1 MSGKVAKRIRNAAKV
16 ALVAAATAV
25 GVPGPDQI
33 GVPEKPMTMADIA
46 LNYFTPYQSKWI
58 NDESRLKLC
67 EKSRRIGM
75 TYATS
80 FRRVYKAM
88 TTPGL
93 DCWVSTRD
101 LTSAKEFIRYCGKWC
116 QIAGIV
122 AVGINGDS
130 TVEVALDD
138 AAKITAQVIHFP
150 NGARIFALTSNPNAL
165 ASKGGD
171 LVLDEFAL
179 HLDQETLWQVAKP
192 SATVWGYQIE
202 VISTHRG
209 KNTVFNGF
217 VLDAKGKNKFGWSL
231 HTIDI
236 VSAANN
242 GLVDRINAATAK
254 RGIAPQTPEQFVAR
268 ERATCRTEADWLQ
281 EYMCQPTEQ
290 FGSLITYSMYDAC
303 KMPAAEL
310 YAAEI
315 KGPCYVG
322 MDIGRRK
329 DLSVIWVLEDL
340 GTVLATRLVVTLENM
355 KFRDQLNELID
366 ICERFNVRAG
376 RIDGQG
382 IGMQIAE
389 DAEADIGSHIQGVD
403 MTIQAKSRIATLM
416 LTVYQDG
423 CVQVPDD
430 DRIRE
435 SVHKVEKAVSPSGM
449 IRYVAP
455 RDEDGHADEF
465 WAQGLAV
472 DAARSGDGFVAGMR
486 VVEERGAGLVP
497 GDPGSRMCMTAAE
510 QDAVDEYED
519 ATAKRGA
526 ELW

>member
-1 MSGKVAKRIRNAAKV
+1 MSGKVAKRIRKAAAG

-25 GVPGPDQI
+25 GAAGPDQI

-46 LNYFTPYQSKWI
+46 LNYFTPYQSRWI

-101 LTSAKEFIRYCGKWC
+101 LTSAKEFIRYCAKWC

-150 NGARIFALTSNPNAL
+150 NGSRIFALTSNPNAL

-192 SATVWGYQIE
+192 SASVWGYQIE

-217 VLDAKGKNKFGWSL
+217 VLDAKDKNKFGWSL

-236 VSAANN
+236 VTAANN
-242 GLVDRINAATAK
+242 GLVDRINAVTAK

-310 YAAEI
+310 YTAEV

-382 IGMQIAE
+382 IGMQLAE
-389 DAEADIGSHIQGVD
+389 DAEADIGSHVVGVD
-403 MTIQAKSRIATLM
+403 MTHQAKERIATAV
-416 LTVYQDG
+416 LTTYQDG
-423 CVQVPDD
+423 GYLVPDD
-430 DRIRE
+430 DKIRE
-435 SVHKVEKAVSPSGM
+435 GVHKVERAVSPTGK

-465 WAQGLAV
+465 WALGLAT

-486 VVEERGAGLVP
+486 VVEERGAGSVER
-497 GDPGSRMCMTAAE
+497 GENRMCMTSAE
-510 QDAVDEYED
+510 QDVIDEAED
-519 ATAKRGA
+519 LAAASGGR